1 MILRKN
7 NVCMPHP
14 WPPEKWKPNLHG
26 PGQANSRTVTSQGW
40 QKRWWKS
47 SPAHWPKPLS
57 MQCHQGF
64 PINAHTIQEEDLFKG
79 VKTWVIRKHQ
89 KVIPGPAL
97 QRQVP
102 PPGERRAQL
111 VAGGPCPPGRTSTG
125 QVGGEPS
132 LPQTHM
138 EYGPTA
144 RFLQWKREGRV
155 VATAIY
161 SQELQSSPH

>member
-1 MILRKN
+1 
-7 NVCMPHP
+7 
-14 WPPEKWKPNLHG
+14 
-26 PGQANSRTVTSQGW
+26 
-40 QKRWWKS
+40 
-47 SPAHWPKPLS
+47 
-57 MQCHQGF
+57 MQCHQGI
-64 PINAHTIQEEDLFKG
+64 PINAHTIQEEDLFIG

-138 EYGPTA
+138 EHLLG
-144 RFLQWKREGRV
+144 F
-155 VATAIY
+155 Y
-161 SQELQSSPH
+161 SESEKVEW